1 MKRRRK
7 SRPLKLSARRSG
19 FHRGEVLA
27 TQQIKSRNDAYFEVA
42 ILKFSEQIPRRRKSL
57 DANRSEI

>member
-7 SRPLKLSARRSG
+7 SRPLKLSARRLG

-27 TQQIKSRNDAYFEVA
+27 TQQIKGRNDTYFKVA
-42 ILKFSEQIPRRRKSL
+42 ILKFKRANPRRRKS
-57 DANRSEI
+57 

>member
-7 SRPLKLSARRSG
+7 SRPLKLSARCSG
-19 FHRGEVLA
+19 FHRGEA
-27 TQQIKSRNDAYFEVA
+27 PAAQQIKSRNDAYFKVA
-42 ILKFSEQIPRRRKSL
+42 ILKFKRANPRRRKSL

>member
-1 MKRRRK
+1 MKRRHK
-7 SRPLKLSARRSG
+7 IRPLKLSARRSG

-27 TQQIKSRNDAYFEVA
+27 TQQIKGRNDTYFKVA
-42 ILKFSEQIPRRRKSL
+42 ILKFKRANPPSPQKL